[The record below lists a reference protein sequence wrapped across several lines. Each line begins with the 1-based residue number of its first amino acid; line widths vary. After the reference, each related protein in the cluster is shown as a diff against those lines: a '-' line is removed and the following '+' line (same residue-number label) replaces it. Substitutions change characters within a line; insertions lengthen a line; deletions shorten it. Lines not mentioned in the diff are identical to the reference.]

1 MKHAPKYLKETPEDK
16 HFRHILISMIGSIF
30 LCVFC
35 LVGSTWAW
43 FETTITSTDNVI
55 TIGEMTVAVSLSKG
69 GTDSEHNLTP
79 SSQYTYK
86 LEDIG
91 TYKIT
96 LSNNGN
102 ISGYCTLR
110 LTDATGATEEFTT
123 GTLQP
128 LVDGTGHVSTITI
141 EITAMDNYNGI
152 LPVELYI
159 KPHWGDDPVSET
171 QDLDEEL
178 FLPPTDPTDP
188 TEETSETEPTDPA
201 ASTPTDPAAST
212 PTDPTDAT
220 EPTQPSEPAET
231 TPATDPTEPDETT
244 AATDPTEPDETT
256 AATDPTEPEETT
268 AATEPTQSGASAVSD
283 VSPTQPTDPMYSQ
296 SRTML
301 PEAEEPTAE
310 TNP

>member
-1 MKHAPKYLKETPEDK
+1 
-16 HFRHILISMIGSIF
+16 MIGSIF

-178 FLPPTDPTDP
+178 FLPPTEPTDP
-188 TEETSETEPTDPA
+188 TEEASETE
-201 ASTPTDPAAST
+201 PTDPAAST

-231 TPATDPTEPDETT
+231 TPATDPTEP
-244 AATDPTEPDETT
+244 AETT
-256 AATDPTEPEETT
+256 AATDPTEPEETK